1 VKKSKKMLA
10 GATLAIGVIA
20 PQVLPTTAHAD
31 ENTGE
36 STVNLRILETSD
48 IHVNLMN
55 YDYYQTKTDNKVG
68 LVQTAT
74 LVNKAREEAKNSVL
88 FDDGDALQGT
98 PLGDYVANKINDPK
112 KPVDPSYTHP
122 LYRLM
127 NLMKYDVISL
137 GNHEFNYG
145 LDYLNKVISKTE
157 FPVINSNVYKDDKDN
172 NEENDQNYFK
182 PYHVFEKEVEDES
195 GQKQKVKIGVM
206 GFVPPQVMNWDK
218 ANLEGKVKAKDIV
231 ETAKKMVP
239 KMKAEGADVIVA
251 LAHSG
256 VDKSGYNVGMEN
268 ASYYLTEVTGVDAV
282 LMGHSH
288 TEVKDVF
295 NGVPVVMP
303 GVFGSNLGII
313 DMQLKKVNGKWEV
326 QKKNQSKPA
335 LRKIADSK
343 GNPLVE
349 SDQKLVNEIK
359 DDHQATIDYVNTA
372 VGKTTAP
379 INSYF
384 SLVQDDPS
392 VQLVTNAQKWYVEK
406 LFAENGQYSKYKGI
420 PVLSAG
426 APFKAGGRN
435 GATYYTDIPAGTLAI
450 KNVADLYVYPN
461 TLYAVKVNGAQVK
474 EWLEMSA
481 GQFNQIDP
489 KKTEEQPLVN
499 IGYPTYNFDILDGLK
514 YEIDVTQPAKYD
526 KDGKVIKENA
536 NANRIVNM
544 TYEGKPVADN
554 QEFIVATNNYRGS
567 SQTFPGVSKGEV
579 VYQSQDETRQIIV
592 KYMQETP
599 VIDPAADKNWA
610 FKPIVADKLHTT
622 FDSSPNAQ
630 KYIKKDGNI
639 SYVGPSENEF
649 AKYAIDITKKNDD
662 DKETGG
668 ENPTTPPTSEGNN
681 GENPTTP
688 PTSEGNNG
696 ENPTTPPTGEGN
708 NGENPTTP
716 PTGEGNNGEN
726 PTTPPTGE
734 GNNTGSGQ
742 TTTDNQNVKETT
754 TVSEKKEERD
764 LPKTGTSVVST
775 IGAGLAF
782 VGAGFLLLFRR
793 KKANR

>member
-1 VKKSKKMLA
+1 MKKSKKMLA

-20 PQVLPTTAHAD
+20 PQVLPTTVHAD

-112 KPVDPSYTHP
+112 NPVDPSYTHP
-122 LYRLM
+122 LYRVM

-145 LDYLNKVISKTE
+145 LDYLNKVISKTK

-182 PYHVFEKEVEDES
+182 PYHIFEKEVEDES

-313 DMQLKKVNGKWEV
+313 DMQLKKVSGKWEV
-326 QKKNQSKPA
+326 QKEQSKPQ
-335 LRKIADSK
+335 LRPIVNNE
-343 GNPLVE
+343 GNVGP
-349 SDQKLVNEIK
+349 DQNLVNEIK

-481 GQFNQIDP
+481 GQFNKIDP
-489 KKTEEQPLVN
+489 KETKEQPLVN

-526 KDGKVIKENA
+526 KDGKIIKENA

-599 VIDPAADKNWA
+599 VINPAADQNWT
-610 FKPIVADKLHTT
+610 FKPIVADKLNTT

-630 KYIKKDGNI
+630 KYIKKDGKI

-649 AKYAIDITKKNDD
+649 AKYAIDITKKND
-662 DKETGG
+662 GG
-668 ENPTTPPTSEGNN
+668 EKPTTPPTGEGNN
-681 GENPTTP
+681 G
-688 PTSEGNNG
+688 G
-696 ENPTTPPTGEGN
+696 NPTTPPTGEGN
-708 NGENPTTP
+708 NGGNPTTP
-716 PTGEGNNGEN
+716 PTGEGNNGGN
-726 PTTPPTGE
+726 PTTPPTNE
-734 GNNTGSGQ
+734 GNSGNNAGSGQ
-742 TTTDNQNVKETT
+742 TTTDDQNTKETTT
-754 TVSEKKEERD
+754 TVSENKEADKDERD
-764 LPKTGTSVVST
+764 LPKTGASVAST

-782 VGAGFLLLFRR
+782 VGAGLLMLFRR

>member
-1 VKKSKKMLA
+1 MKKSKKMLA

-112 KPVDPSYTHP
+112 NPVDPSYTHP
-122 LYRLM
+122 LYRVM

-145 LDYLNKVISKTE
+145 LDYLNKVISKTK

-182 PYHVFEKEVEDES
+182 PYHIFEKEVEDES

-326 QKKNQSKPA
+326 QKEQSKPQ
-335 LRKIADSK
+335 LRPIADSK
-343 GNPLVE
+343 GNPLVQ
-349 SDQKLVNEIK
+349 SDQNLVNEIK

-481 GQFNQIDP
+481 GQFNKIDP
-489 KKTEEQPLVN
+489 KETKEQPLVN

-526 KDGKVIKENA
+526 KDGKVVNA
-536 NANRIVNM
+536 NTNRIINM

-599 VIDPAADKNWA
+599 VINPAADQNWT
-610 FKPIVADKLHTT
+610 FKPIVADKLNTT

-630 KYIKKDGNI
+630 KYIKKDGKI

-649 AKYAIDITKKNDD
+649 AKYAIDITKKND
-662 DKETGG
+662 GG
-668 ENPTTPPTSEGNN
+668 EKPTTPPTGEGNN
-681 GENPTTP
+681 G
-688 PTSEGNNG
+688 G
-696 ENPTTPPTGEGN
+696 NPTTPPTGEGN
-708 NGENPTTP
+708 NGGNPTTP
-716 PTGEGNNGEN
+716 PTGEGNNGGN
-726 PTTPPTGE
+726 PTTPPTND
-734 GNNTGSGQ
+734 GNNAGSGQ
-742 TTTDNQNVKETT
+742 TTTDDQNTKETTT
-754 TVSEKKEERD
+754 TVSENKEADKDERD
-764 LPKTGTSVVST
+764 LPKTGASVAST

-782 VGAGFLLLFRR
+782 VGAGLLMLFRR

>member
-1 VKKSKKMLA
+1 MKKSKKMLA

-31 ENTGE
+31 EQTGE

-112 KPVDPSYTHP
+112 KPVDTSYTHP

-268 ASYYLTEVTGVDAV
+268 ASYYLTEVPGVDAV

-288 TEVKDVF
+288 TEMKDVF

-326 QKKNQSKPA
+326 QKEQSKPQ
-335 LRKIADSK
+335 LRPIADSK
-343 GNPLVE
+343 GNPLVK
-349 SDQKLVNEIK
+349 SDEKLVNEIK

-526 KDGKVIKENA
+526 KDGKVVNA
-536 NANRIVNM
+536 NTNRIINM

-599 VIDPAADKNWA
+599 VIDPAADKNWT
-610 FKPIVADKLHTT
+610 FKPIVAEKLNTT

-630 KYIKKDGNI
+630 KYIKKDGKI

-649 AKYAIDITKKNDD
+649 AKYAIDITKKNDEG
-662 DKETGG
+662 KETGG
-668 ENPTTPPTSEGNN
+668 ENPTP
-681 GENPTTP
+681 
-688 PTSEGNNG
+688 
-696 ENPTTPPTGEGN
+696 PPTGEGN
-708 NGENPTTP
+708 NGGNPTPPSTGEGNNEENPTTP
-716 PTGEGNNGEN
+716 PTNEGNNAGA
-726 PTTPPTGE
+726 
-734 GNNTGSGQ
+734 GQ
-742 TTTDNQNVKETT
+742 TTTGNENSKETT
-754 TVSEKKEERD
+754 TVSEKQEERD

-782 VGAGFLLLFRR
+782 VGAGLLLLFRR

>member
-1 VKKSKKMLA
+1 MKKSKKMLA

-20 PQVLPTTAHAD
+20 PQVLPATAHAD
-31 ENTGE
+31 EQTGE

-268 ASYYLTEVTGVDAV
+268 ASYYLTEVPGVDAV

-326 QKKNQSKPA
+326 QKEQSKPQ
-335 LRKIADSK
+335 LRPIADSK
-343 GNPLVE
+343 GNPLVQ
-349 SDQKLVNEIK
+349 SDQNLVNEIK

-461 TLYAVKVNGAQVK
+461 TLYAVKINGAQVK

-526 KDGKVIKENA
+526 KDGKVINA
-536 NANRIVNM
+536 NTNRIINM
-544 TYEGKPVADN
+544 TYGGKPVADN

-599 VIDPAADKNWA
+599 VIDPAADKNWT

-630 KYIKKDGNI
+630 KYIKKDGKI

-668 ENPTTPPTSEGNN
+668 ENPTTPPTGEGNN

-726 PTTPPTGE
+726 PTTPPTDE

>member
-1 VKKSKKMLA
+1 MKKSKKMLA

-31 ENTGE
+31 ENNGE

-268 ASYYLTEVTGVDAV
+268 ASYYLTEVPGVDAV

-313 DMQLKKVNGKWEV
+313 DMQLKKVNGKWEI
-326 QKKNQSKPA
+326 QKEQSKPQ
-335 LRKIADSK
+335 LRPIADSK
-343 GNPLVE
+343 GNPLVQ
-349 SDQKLVNEIK
+349 SDQELVNEIK

-526 KDGKVIKENA
+526 KDGKVVNA
-536 NANRIVNM
+536 NTNRIINM

-599 VIDPAADKNWA
+599 VINPAADKNWT
-610 FKPIVADKLHTT
+610 FKPIVADKLNTT
-622 FDSSPNAQ
+622 FDSSQNAQ
-630 KYIKKDGNI
+630 KYIKKDGKI
-639 SYVGPSENEF
+639 SYVGPSANEF
-649 AKYAIDITKKNDD
+649 AKYAIDITKKNDG

-668 ENPTTPPTSEGNN
+668 GNPPTPPTGEGNN
-681 GENPTTP
+681 G
-688 PTSEGNNG
+688 G
-696 ENPTTPPTGEGN
+696 NPTTPPTGEGN
-708 NGENPTTP
+708 NG
-716 PTGEGNNGEN
+716 G
-726 PTTPPTGE
+726 
-734 GNNTGSGQ
+734 
-742 TTTDNQNVKETT
+742 
-754 TVSEKKEERD
+754 
-764 LPKTGTSVVST
+764 
-775 IGAGLAF
+775 
-782 VGAGFLLLFRR
+782 
-793 KKANR
+793 

>member
-1 VKKSKKMLA
+1 MKKSKKALA
-10 GATLAIGVIA
+10 GATLALGVIA
-20 PQVLPTTAHAD
+20 PQVMPTIAHA
-31 ENTGE
+31 EEQAGE

-74 LVNKAREEAKNSVL
+74 LVNEERAKAKNSVL

-98 PLGDYVANKINDPK
+98 PLGDYVAQKGLDGNY
-112 KPVDPSYTHP
+112 VHP

-145 LDYLNKVISKTE
+145 LDYLKKATSKTQ
-157 FPVINSNVYKDDKDN
+157 FPVINSNVYIDDHDDN
-172 NEENDQNYFK
+172 PENDKHAFK
-182 PYHVFEKEVEDES
+182 PYHVFEKEVTDES
-195 GQKQKVKIGVM
+195 GKTQTVKIGVM
-206 GFVPPQVMNWDK
+206 GFVPPQVMGWDK
-218 ANLEGKVKAKDIV
+218 ANLEGKVKAEDIV
-231 ETAKKMVP
+231 QTAKKMVP
-239 KMKAEGADVIVA
+239 QMKAEGADIIVA

-256 VDKSGYNVGMEN
+256 VDKSDYKPGMKNEN
-268 ASYYLTEVTGVDAV
+268 ASYYLATEVPGVDAV

-288 TEVKDVF
+288 TVITDKF

-313 DMQLKKVNGKWEV
+313 DMELKKVNGKWEV
-326 QKKNQSKPA
+326 QKDKSVPSV
-335 LRKIADSK
+335 RPISDSK
-343 GNPLVE
+343 GNALVE
-349 SDQKLVNEIK
+349 SDKRLVDEIK
-359 DDHQATIDYVNTA
+359 GDHEATIKYVNTP
-372 VGKTTAP
+372 VGETTAP

-406 LFAENGQYSKYKGI
+406 LFAENGQYKKYKGI

-489 KKTEEQPLVN
+489 AKAEEQSLVN
-499 IGYPTYNFDILDGLK
+499 VNYPTYNFDILDGVK

-526 KDGKVIKENA
+526 KDGKVVNP
-536 NANRIVNM
+536 NANRIVNVS
-544 TYEGKPVADN
+544 YDGKPIADN

-579 VYQSQDETRQIIV
+579 VYQSQDETRQIIT
-592 KYMQETP
+592 KYMKETP
-599 VIDPAADKNWA
+599 VINPAADQNWT
-610 FKPIVADKLHTT
+610 FKSIVAEKLNTT

-630 KYIKKDGNI
+630 KYITKDGKI

-649 AKYAIDITKKNDD
+649 AKYAIDLTKKNDG
-662 DKETGG
+662 DK
-668 ENPTTPPTSEGNN
+668 PTTPPTTGEGND
-681 GENPTTP
+681 GDKPTTP
-688 PTSEGNNG
+688 PTPGEENNG
-696 ENPTTPPTGEGN
+696 GNPTTPGGEN
-708 NGENPTTP
+708 NGDPQTNPDNGNKDTKE
-716 PTGEGNNGEN
+716 PT
-726 PTTPPTGE
+726 
-734 GNNTGSGQ
+734 
-742 TTTDNQNVKETT
+742 NVSEDKETNE
-754 TVSEKKEERD
+754 VDRD
-764 LPKTGTSVVST
+764 LPKTGASVFST

-782 VGAGFLLLFRR
+782 VGAGVFMLFRR
-793 KKANR
+793 KKVNR

>member
-1 VKKSKKMLA
+1 MKKSKKMLA

-20 PQVLPTTAHAD
+20 PQVLPTTAHAEEKAG
-31 ENTGE
+31 EN
-36 STVNLRILETSD
+36 TVNLRILETSD

-98 PLGDYVANKINDPK
+98 PLGDYVANKIKDQEKENS
-112 KPVDPSYTHP
+112 VDPNYVHP
-122 LYRLM
+122 LYRVM

-145 LDYLNKVISKTE
+145 LDYLKSVIKKTK
-157 FPVINSNVYKDDKDN
+157 FPVINSNVYIDDHDGN
-172 NEENDQNYFK
+172 DENDKHYFDK
-182 PYHVFEKEVEDES
+182 PYHIFEKEVVDES

-231 ETAKKMVP
+231 QTAKKLVP
-239 KMKAEGADVIVA
+239 EMKAQGADIIVA

-256 VDKSGYNVGMEN
+256 VDKSGYNEGMEN
-268 ASYYLTEVTGVDAV
+268 ASFYLATEVPGVDAV

-326 QKKNQSKPA
+326 QKDQSKPQ
-335 LRKIADSK
+335 LRPIADSK

-372 VGKTTAP
+372 VGETTAP

-420 PVLSAG
+420 PVLSA
-426 APFKAGGRN
+426 R
-435 GATYYTDIPAGTLAI
+435 GTI
-450 KNVADLYVYPN
+450 
-461 TLYAVKVNGAQVK
+461 
-474 EWLEMSA
+474 
-481 GQFNQIDP
+481 
-489 KKTEEQPLVN
+489 
-499 IGYPTYNFDILDGLK
+499 
-514 YEIDVTQPAKYD
+514 
-526 KDGKVIKENA
+526 
-536 NANRIVNM
+536 
-544 TYEGKPVADN
+544 
-554 QEFIVATNNYRGS
+554 
-567 SQTFPGVSKGEV
+567 
-579 VYQSQDETRQIIV
+579 
-592 KYMQETP
+592 
-599 VIDPAADKNWA
+599 
-610 FKPIVADKLHTT
+610 
-622 FDSSPNAQ
+622 
-630 KYIKKDGNI
+630 
-639 SYVGPSENEF
+639 
-649 AKYAIDITKKNDD
+649 
-662 DKETGG
+662 
-668 ENPTTPPTSEGNN
+668 
-681 GENPTTP
+681 
-688 PTSEGNNG
+688 
-696 ENPTTPPTGEGN
+696 
-708 NGENPTTP
+708 
-716 PTGEGNNGEN
+716 
-726 PTTPPTGE
+726 
-734 GNNTGSGQ
+734 
-742 TTTDNQNVKETT
+742 
-754 TVSEKKEERD
+754 
-764 LPKTGTSVVST
+764 
-775 IGAGLAF
+775 
-782 VGAGFLLLFRR
+782 
-793 KKANR
+793 

>member
-1 VKKSKKMLA
+1 MKKSKKALA
-10 GATLAIGVIA
+10 GATLALGVIA
-20 PQVLPTTAHAD
+20 PQVLPTIAHA
-31 ENTGE
+31 EEQTGE
-36 STVNLRILETSD
+36 STVKLRILETSD

-74 LVNKAREEAKNSVL
+74 LVNEERAKAKNSVL

-98 PLGDYVANKINDPK
+98 PLGDYVAQKGLDGEY
-112 KPVDPSYTHP
+112 VHP

-145 LDYLNKVISKTE
+145 LDYLKKAISKTQ
-157 FPVINSNVYKDDKDN
+157 FPVINSNVYLDDHDN
-172 NEENDQNYFK
+172 DETNDKHAFK
-182 PYHVFEKEVEDES
+182 PYHIFEKEVEDES

-206 GFVPPQVMNWDK
+206 GFVPPQVMGWDK

-231 ETAKKMVP
+231 QTANKM
-239 KMKAEGADVIVA
+239 KEQMKAEDADIIVA

-256 VDKSGYNVGMEN
+256 VDKSGYHDGMEN
-268 ASYYLTEVTGVDAV
+268 ASYYLATEVPGVDAV

-288 TEVKDVF
+288 TVVTDKF

-313 DMQLKKVNGKWEV
+313 DMELKKVNGKWEV
-326 QKKNQSKPA
+326 QKDKSVPSV
-335 LRKIADSK
+335 RPISDSK
-343 GNPLVE
+343 GNALVA
-349 SDQKLVNEIK
+349 SDKNLVNEIK
-359 DDHQATIDYVNTA
+359 DDHEATIKYVNTP
-372 VGKTTAP
+372 VGTTTAP

-406 LFAENGQYSKYKGI
+406 LFAENGQYREYKGI

-489 KKTEEQPLVN
+489 AKAEEQSLVN
-499 IGYPTYNFDILDGLK
+499 VNYPTYNFDILDGVK

-526 KDGKVIKENA
+526 KDGKVVNP
-536 NANRIVNM
+536 NANRIVNVS
-544 TYEGKPVADN
+544 YDGKPIADD

-579 VYQSQDETRQIIV
+579 VYQSQDETRQIIT
-592 KYMQETP
+592 KYMKETP
-599 VIDPAADKNWA
+599 VINPAADQNWA
-610 FKPIVADKLHTT
+610 FKPIVAEKLNTT

-630 KYIKKDGNI
+630 KYITKDGKI

-649 AKYAIDITKKNDD
+649 AKYAIDLTKKNDG
-662 DKETGG
+662 DK
-668 ENPTTPPTSEGNN
+668 PTTPPTTGEGND
-681 GENPTTP
+681 GDKPTTP
-688 PTSEGNNG
+688 PTPGEENNG
-696 ENPTTPPTGEGN
+696 GNPTTPGGEN
-708 NGENPTTP
+708 NGDPQTNPDNGNKDTKE
-716 PTGEGNNGEN
+716 PT
-726 PTTPPTGE
+726 
-734 GNNTGSGQ
+734 
-742 TTTDNQNVKETT
+742 NVSEDKETNE
-754 TVSEKKEERD
+754 VDRD
-764 LPKTGTSVVST
+764 LPKTGASVFST

-782 VGAGFLLLFRR
+782 VGAGVFMLFRR
-793 KKANR
+793 KKVNR

>member
-1 VKKSKKMLA
+1 MKKSKKALA
-10 GATLAIGVIA
+10 GATLALGVIA
-20 PQVLPTTAHAD
+20 PQVMPTIAHA
-31 ENTGE
+31 EEQAGE
-36 STVNLRILETSD
+36 STVKLRILETSD

-74 LVNKAREEAKNSVL
+74 LVNEERAKAKNSVL

-98 PLGDYVANKINDPK
+98 PLGDYVAQKGLDGNY
-112 KPVDPSYTHP
+112 VHP
-122 LYRLM
+122 LYRVM

-145 LDYLNKVISKTE
+145 LDYLHKAISKTQ
-157 FPVINSNVYKDDKDN
+157 FPVINSNVFIDDHDN
-172 NEENDQNYFK
+172 NEENDKNA
-182 PYHVFEKEVEDES
+182 FEKYHIFDKVVTDEA
-195 GQKQKVKIGVM
+195 GKTQTVKIGVM
-206 GFVPPQVMNWDK
+206 GFVPPQIMGWDK

-231 ETAKKMVP
+231 QTAEKLVP
-239 KMKAEGADVIVA
+239 EMQAKGADIIVA

-256 VDKSGYNVGMEN
+256 VDKSDYKPGMKNEN
-268 ASYYLTEVTGVDAV
+268 ASYYLATEVPGVDAV

-288 TEVKDVF
+288 TVVTDKF
-295 NGVPVVMP
+295 NDVPVVMP

-313 DMQLKKVNGKWEV
+313 DMELKKVNGKWEV
-326 QKKNQSKPA
+326 QKDKSVPSV
-335 LRKIADSK
+335 RPISDSK
-343 GNPLVE
+343 GNALVE
-349 SDQKLVNEIK
+349 SDKNLVNEIK
-359 DDHQATIDYVNTA
+359 DDHEATIKYVNTP

-406 LFAENGQYSKYKGI
+406 LFAENEQYDKYKGI

-489 KKTEEQPLVN
+489 AKAEEQSLVN
-499 IGYPTYNFDILDGLK
+499 VNYPTYNFDILDGVK

-526 KDGKVIKENA
+526 KDGKVVNP
-536 NANRIVNM
+536 NANRIVNVS
-544 TYEGKPVADN
+544 YDGKPIADD

-579 VYQSQDETRQIIV
+579 VYQSQDETRQIIT
-592 KYMQETP
+592 KYMKETP
-599 VIDPAADKNWA
+599 VINPAADQNWA
-610 FKPIVADKLHTT
+610 FKPIAAEKLNTT

-630 KYIKKDGNI
+630 KYITKDGKI

-649 AKYAIDITKKNDD
+649 AKYAIDLTKKNDG
-662 DKETGG
+662 DKPTPPTPGEGNGG
-668 ENPTTPPTSEGNN
+668 DKPTTPPTPGEGND
-681 GENPTTP
+681 GDKPTTP
-688 PTSEGNNG
+688 PT
-696 ENPTTPPTGEGN
+696 PGEGN
-708 NGENPTTP
+708 DGDKPTSPPTTDEGNGGDKPTSPTEGENKDTKEHT
-716 PTGEGNNGEN
+716 
-726 PTTPPTGE
+726 
-734 GNNTGSGQ
+734 
-742 TTTDNQNVKETT
+742 NVSEDKETNE
-754 TVSEKKEERD
+754 VERD
-764 LPKTGTSVVST
+764 LPKTGASVFST

-782 VGAGFLLLFRR
+782 VGAGVFMLFRR

>member
-1 VKKSKKMLA
+1 MKKSKKALA
-10 GATLAIGVIA
+10 GATLALGVIA
-20 PQVLPTTAHAD
+20 PQVMPTIAHA
-31 ENTGE
+31 EEQAGE
-36 STVNLRILETSD
+36 STVKLRILETSD

-74 LVNKAREEAKNSVL
+74 LVNEERAKAKNSVL

-98 PLGDYVANKINDPK
+98 PLGDYVAQKGLDGNY
-112 KPVDPSYTHP
+112 VHP
-122 LYRLM
+122 LYRVM

-145 LDYLNKVISKTE
+145 LDYLHKAISKTQ
-157 FPVINSNVYKDDKDN
+157 FPVINSNVFIDDHDN
-172 NEENDQNYFK
+172 NEENDKNA
-182 PYHVFEKEVEDES
+182 FEKYHIFDKVVTDEA
-195 GQKQKVKIGVM
+195 GKTQTVKIGVM
-206 GFVPPQVMNWDK
+206 GFVPPQIMGWDK

-231 ETAKKMVP
+231 QTAEKLVP
-239 KMKAEGADVIVA
+239 EMQAKGADIIVA

-256 VDKSGYNVGMEN
+256 VDKSDYKPGMKNEN
-268 ASYYLTEVTGVDAV
+268 ASYYLATEVPGVDAV

-288 TEVKDVF
+288 TVVTDKF
-295 NGVPVVMP
+295 NDVPVVMP

-313 DMQLKKVNGKWEV
+313 DMELKKVNGKWEV
-326 QKKNQSKPA
+326 QKDKSVPSV
-335 LRKIADSK
+335 RPISDSK
-343 GNPLVE
+343 GNALVE
-349 SDQKLVNEIK
+349 SDKNLVNEIK
-359 DDHQATIDYVNTA
+359 DDHEATIKYVNTP

-406 LFAENGQYSKYKGI
+406 LFAENEQYDKYKGI

-489 KKTEEQPLVN
+489 AKAEEQSLVN
-499 IGYPTYNFDILDGLK
+499 VNYPTYNFDILDGVK

-526 KDGKVIKENA
+526 KDGKVVNP
-536 NANRIVNM
+536 NANRIVNVS
-544 TYEGKPVADN
+544 YDGKPIAYD

-567 SQTFPGVSKGEV
+567 SQTFPGVSKGKV
-579 VYQSQDETRQIIV
+579 VYQSQDETRQIIT
-592 KYMQETP
+592 KYMKETP
-599 VIDPAADKNWA
+599 VINPAADQNWA
-610 FKPIVADKLHTT
+610 FKPIAAEKLNTT

-630 KYIKKDGNI
+630 KYITKDGKI

-649 AKYAIDITKKNDD
+649 AKYAIDLTKKNDG
-662 DKETGG
+662 DK
-668 ENPTTPPTSEGNN
+668 PTTPPTTGEGND
-681 GENPTTP
+681 GDKPTTP
-688 PTSEGNNG
+688 PTPGEGNDG
-696 ENPTTPPTGEGN
+696 DKPTTPPTPGEGN
-708 NGENPTTP
+708 DGDKPTTP
-716 PTGEGNNGEN
+716 PTTDEGNGGDKPTSPTEGEN
-726 PTTPPTGE
+726 KDTKEHT
-734 GNNTGSGQ
+734 
-742 TTTDNQNVKETT
+742 NVSEDKETNE
-754 TVSEKKEERD
+754 VERD
-764 LPKTGTSVVST
+764 LPKTGASVFST

-782 VGAGFLLLFRR
+782 VGAGVFMLFRR

>member
-1 VKKSKKMLA
+1 MKKSKKALA
-10 GATLAIGVIA
+10 GATLALGVIA
-20 PQVLPTTAHAD
+20 PQVMPTIAHA
-31 ENTGE
+31 EEQAGE
-36 STVNLRILETSD
+36 STVKLRILETSD

-74 LVNKAREEAKNSVL
+74 LINEERAKAKNSVL

-98 PLGDYVANKINDPK
+98 PLGDYVAQKGLDGNY
-112 KPVDPSYTHP
+112 VHP

-145 LDYLNKVISKTE
+145 LDYLKKAISKTQ
-157 FPVINSNVYKDDKDN
+157 FPVINSNVYIDDHDDDP
-172 NEENDQNYFK
+172 ENDKHAFK
-182 PYHVFEKEVEDES
+182 PYHVFEKEVTDES
-195 GQKQKVKIGVM
+195 GKTQTVKIGVM
-206 GFVPPQVMNWDK
+206 GFVPPQIMGWDK

-231 ETAKKMVP
+231 QTANKMASQM
-239 KMKAEGADVIVA
+239 KKAEGADIIVA

-256 VDKSGYNVGMEN
+256 VDKSGYNAGMEN
-268 ASYYLTEVTGVDAV
+268 ASFYLTEVPDVDAV

-288 TEVKDVF
+288 TVITDKF
-295 NGVPVVMP
+295 NDVPVVMP

-313 DMQLKKVNGKWEV
+313 DMELKKVNGKWEV
-326 QKKNQSKPA
+326 QKDKSVPSV
-335 LRKIADSK
+335 RPISDSK
-343 GNPLVE
+343 GNALVE
-349 SDQKLVNEIK
+349 SDKNLVNEIK
-359 DDHQATIDYVNTA
+359 DDHEATIKYVNTP

-406 LFAENGQYSKYKGI
+406 LFAENGQYSKYKGL

-461 TLYAVKVNGAQVK
+461 TLYAVQVNGAQVK

-489 KKTEEQPLVN
+489 AKAEEQSLVN
-499 IGYPTYNFDILDGLK
+499 VNYPTYNFDILDGVK

-526 KDGKVIKENA
+526 KDGKVVNP
-536 NANRIVNM
+536 NANRIMNVS
-544 TYEGKPVADN
+544 YDGKPIADD

-567 SQTFPGVSKGEV
+567 SQTFPGVSKGKV
-579 VYQSQDETRQIIV
+579 VYQSQDETRQIIA
-592 KYMQETP
+592 KYMKETP
-599 VIDPAADKNWA
+599 VINPAADQNWA
-610 FKPIVADKLHTT
+610 FKPIAAEKLNTT

-630 KYIKKDGNI
+630 KYITKDGKI

-649 AKYAIDITKKNDD
+649 AKYAIDLTKKNDG
-662 DKETGG
+662 DKPTPPTTGEG
-668 ENPTTPPTSEGNN
+668 NDGDKPTTPPTTGEGND
-681 GENPTTP
+681 GDKPTTP
-688 PTSEGNNG
+688 PTTDEGNGGDKPTSPGEG
-696 ENPTTPPTGEGN
+696 ENKDTKEPT
-708 NGENPTTP
+708 
-716 PTGEGNNGEN
+716 
-726 PTTPPTGE
+726 
-734 GNNTGSGQ
+734 
-742 TTTDNQNVKETT
+742 NVSEDKETNE
-754 TVSEKKEERD
+754 VERD
-764 LPKTGTSVVST
+764 LPKTGASVFST

-782 VGAGFLLLFRR
+782 VGAGVFMLFRR

>member
-1 VKKSKKMLA
+1 MKKSKKMLA

-20 PQVLPTTAHAD
+20 PQVLPATAHAD
-31 ENTGE
+31 EQTRE

-74 LVNKAREEAKNSVL
+74 LVNKAREEVKNSVL

-98 PLGDYVANKINDPK
+98 PLGDYVANKIKDQKNR
-112 KPVDPSYTHP
+112 VDPSYTHP
-122 LYRLM
+122 LYRVM

-145 LDYLNKVISKTE
+145 LDYLKKVTSKTKI
-157 FPVINSNVYKDDKDN
+157 PVINSNVYRDDHDGN
-172 NEENDQNYFK
+172 DENDEHYFDR
-182 PYHVFEKEVEDES
+182 PYHILEKEVVDEA
-195 GQKQKVKIGVM
+195 GQKQIVKIGVM
-206 GFVPPQVMNWDK
+206 GFVPPQIMNWDK
-218 ANLEGKVKAKDIV
+218 ANLEGQVKAKDIV

-268 ASYYLTEVTGVDAV
+268 ASYYLTEVPGVNAV

-326 QKKNQSKPA
+326 QKDQSKPQ
-335 LRKIADSK
+335 LRPIADSK

-359 DDHQATIDYVNTA
+359 DEHEKTIEYVNTH
-372 VGKTTAP
+372 VGETKAP

-392 VQLVTNAQKWYVEK
+392 VQIVTNAQKWYVEQELK
-406 LFAENGQYSKYKGI
+406 KPEYEKIKDI

-526 KDGKVIKENA
+526 KDGKVVNA

-544 TYEGKPVADN
+544 TYEGKLVADK

-592 KYMQETP
+592 KYMQKIED
-599 VIDPAADKNWA
+599 IDPAADQNWT
-610 FKPIVADKLHTT
+610 FKPIVADKLNTT

-630 KYIKKDGNI
+630 KYIKKDGKI

-662 DKETGG
+662 KETGEGNPTTPPTGGG
-668 ENPTTPPTSEGNN
+668 ENPTTPPTGN
-681 GENPTTP
+681 GENPTP
-688 PTSEGNNG
+688 PTEEGNNG
-696 ENPTTPPTGEGN
+696 NEPKQD
-708 NGENPTTP
+708 
-716 PTGEGNNGEN
+716 
-726 PTTPPTGE
+726 

-742 TTTDNQNVKETT
+742 TTTDDQNTKETTT
-754 TVSEKKEERD
+754 TVSENKEAEKDERD
-764 LPKTGTSVVST
+764 LPKTGASIAST

-782 VGAGFLLLFRR
+782 VGAGLLMLFRK

>member
-1 VKKSKKMLA
+1 MKKSKKALA
-10 GATLAIGVIA
+10 GATLALGVIA
-20 PQVLPTTAHAD
+20 PQVMPTIAHA
-31 ENTGE
+31 EEQAGE

-98 PLGDYVANKINDPK
+98 PLGDYVAQKGLDGEY
-112 KPVDPSYTHP
+112 VHP
-122 LYRLM
+122 LYRVM

-145 LDYLNKVISKTE
+145 LDYLKKAISKTQ
-157 FPVINSNVYKDDKDN
+157 FPVINSNVYLDDHDN
-172 NEENDQNYFK
+172 DETNDK
-182 PYHVFEKEVEDES
+182 HAFEKYHIFEKVVTDEA
-195 GQKQKVKIGVM
+195 GKTQKVKIGVM
-206 GFVPPQVMNWDK
+206 GFVPPQIMGWDK

-231 ETAKKMVP
+231 QTAKELRQE
-239 KMKAEGADVIVA
+239 MKDKGADIIVA

-256 VDKSGYNVGMEN
+256 VDQNGYNLGMEN
-268 ASYYLTEVTGVDAV
+268 ASYYLATEVPGVDAV

-288 TEVKDVF
+288 TVITDKF

-313 DMQLKKVNGKWEV
+313 DMELKKVNGKWEV
-326 QKKNQSKPA
+326 QKDKSVPSV
-335 LRKIADSK
+335 RPISDSK
-343 GNPLVE
+343 GNALVE
-349 SDQKLVNEIK
+349 SDKKLVDEIK
-359 DDHQATIDYVNTA
+359 DDHEATIKYVNTP

-406 LFAENGQYSKYKGI
+406 LFAENGQYDKYKGI

-489 KKTEEQPLVN
+489 AKAEEQSLVN
-499 IGYPTYNFDILDGLK
+499 VNYPTYNFDILDGVK

-526 KDGKVIKENA
+526 KDGKVVNP
-536 NANRIVNM
+536 NANRIVNVS
-544 TYEGKPVADN
+544 YDGKPIAAD

-579 VYQSQDETRQIIV
+579 VYQSQDETRQIIT
-592 KYMQETP
+592 KYMKETP
-599 VIDPAADKNWA
+599 VINPAADQNWA
-610 FKPIVADKLHTT
+610 FKPIAAEKLNTT

-630 KYIKKDGNI
+630 KYITKDGKI

-649 AKYAIDITKKNDD
+649 AKYAIDLTKKND
-662 DKETGG
+662 GG
-668 ENPTTPPTSEGNN
+668 NPTTPPTTGEGND
-681 GENPTTP
+681 GDKPTTP
-688 PTSEGNNG
+688 PTPGEENNG
-696 ENPTTPPTGEGN
+696 GNPTTPGGEN
-708 NGENPTTP
+708 NGDPQTNSDN
-716 PTGEGNNGEN
+716 GNKDTKES
-726 PTTPPTGE
+726 T
-734 GNNTGSGQ
+734 
-742 TTTDNQNVKETT
+742 NVSEDKETNE
-754 TVSEKKEERD
+754 VDRD
-764 LPKTGTSVVST
+764 LPKTGASVFST

-782 VGAGFLLLFRR
+782 VGAGVFMLFRR
-793 KKANR
+793 KKVNR

>member
-1 VKKSKKMLA
+1 MKKSKKMLA

-31 ENTGE
+31 EKAGE

-145 LDYLNKVISKTE
+145 LNYLNKVISKTE

-268 ASYYLTEVTGVDAV
+268 ASYYLTEVPGVDAV

-326 QKKNQSKPA
+326 QKEQSKPQ
-335 LRKIADSK
+335 LRPIADSK
-343 GNPLVE
+343 GNPLVQ
-349 SDQKLVNEIK
+349 SDQNLVNEIK

-526 KDGKVIKENA
+526 KDGKVVNA
-536 NANRIVNM
+536 NTNRIINM

-610 FKPIVADKLHTT
+610 FKPIVADKLNTT

-662 DKETGG
+662 KETGG
-668 ENPTTPPTSEGNN
+668 ENPTTPPTGEGDN

-688 PTSEGNNG
+688 PTGEGNKG

-708 NGENPTTP
+708 NGGNPTTP
-716 PTGEGNNGEN
+716 STDEGNNA
-726 PTTPPTGE
+726 
-734 GNNTGSGQ
+734 GSGQ
-742 TTTDNQNVKETT
+742 TTTDNQNSKETT
-754 TVSEKKEERD
+754 TVSENKEERD
-764 LPKTGTSVVST
+764 LPKTGTSVAST

-782 VGAGFLLLFRR
+782 IGAGFLLLFRR